1 VRHDKHN
8 EERQFLRAVS
18 VVAEVI
24 ELFASAA
31 RRLSALTSKDWLKRV
46 GTLPSMT
53 LAHRSVER
61 YQLNLCLRNIKLLS
75 ATPKSYTKKYA

>member
-1 VRHDKHN
+1 
-8 EERQFLRAVS
+8 
-18 VVAEVI
+18 
-24 ELFASAA
+24 
-31 RRLSALTSKDWLKRV
+31 V

-53 LAHRSVER
+53 LAHRSVDR